1 MPQNPFLNLAENSA
15 LNYGVPPLLLEWQIG
30 AESGWN
36 PNAINSNY
44 NPVNDTY
51 GTPALGIAQFQPA
64 TAAQFGINPMDPSQ
78 AIPAMA
84 QYDAQL
90 YGQSGSWQQVLQDY
104 GTTGPGASQ
113 QTIAAGNAIAANAQ
127 NNSWLDNTIS
137 LIPSASSALFGY
149 IENNPTSLIPGVGPI
164 ISATSSGTKAAS
176 SKIKKT
182 FWSDITRVATFA
194 TGLIS
199 LAAAFYLWKGDDIIN
214 VVVNTAEKIAPETA
228 A

>member
-15 LNYGVPPLLLEWQIG
+15 LNYGVPPSLLEWQIG

-84 QYDAQL
+84 QYDSQL
-90 YGQSGSWQQVLQDY
+90 YNQTGSWQQVLQDY
-104 GTTGPGASQ
+104 GTTGPGASP
-113 QTIAAGNAIAANAQ
+113 QTIAQGNAIAANVQGNTQSTIQ
-127 NNSWLDNTIS
+127 NAIESIPGAGMIINSATDAINPTKKKPFYLDVSRIAALITGFIS
-137 LIPSASSALFGY
+137 LG
-149 IENNPTSLIPGVGPI
+149 
-164 ISATSSGTKAAS
+164 
-176 SKIKKT
+176 
-182 FWSDITRVATFA
+182 
-194 TGLIS
+194 
-199 LAAAFYLWKGDDIIN
+199 AAFYLWKGDDLIN
-214 VVVNTAEKIAPETA
+214 VVVNTAEKITPETA
-228 A
+228 S

>member
-1 MPQNPFLNLAENSA
+1 MPQNPYLNLAEQSA
-15 LNYGVPPLLLEWQIG
+15 LNYNVPPALLEWQIG
-30 AESGWN
+30 AESSWN

-44 NPVNDTY
+44 NSSSGTY
-51 GTPALGIAQFQPA
+51 GTPALGIAQFEPA

-127 NNSWLDNTIS
+127 NNSWLDKPLT
-137 LIPSASSALFGY
+137 LQFLF
-149 IENNPTSLIPGVGPI
+149 
-164 ISATSSGTKAAS
+164 
-176 SKIKKT
+176 
-182 FWSDITRVATFA
+182 
-194 TGLIS
+194 
-199 LAAAFYLWKGDDIIN
+199 
-214 VVVNTAEKIAPETA
+214 
-228 A
+228 

>member
-15 LNYGVPPLLLEWQIG
+15 LNYGVPPSLLEWQIG

-90 YGQSGSWQQVLQDY
+90 YNQTGSWQQVLQDY
-104 GTTGPGASQ
+104 GTTGPGASP
-113 QTIAAGNAIAANAQ
+113 QTIAQGNAIAENV
-127 NNSWLDNTIS
+127 NNSWLGNTLN
-137 LIPSASSALFGY
+137 LIPYTAKSLFNY
-149 IENNPTSLIPGVGPI
+149 TQNNPVSMIPGVGPLI
-164 ISATSSGTKAAS
+164 NASNSGINKV
-176 SKIKKT
+176 KKT
-182 FWSDITRVATFA
+182 FWSDISRVATFA

-199 LAAAFYLWKGDDIIN
+199 LGAAFYLWKGDDIIN